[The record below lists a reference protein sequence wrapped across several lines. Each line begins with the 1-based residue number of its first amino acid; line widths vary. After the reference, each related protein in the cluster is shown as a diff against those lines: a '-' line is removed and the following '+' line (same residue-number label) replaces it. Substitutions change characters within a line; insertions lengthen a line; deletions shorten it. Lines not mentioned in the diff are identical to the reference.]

1 MLKFALIGDG
11 AIAKYHKE
19 AIKHVG
25 GELLRENI
33 IDPKYAPTEYLKEN
47 PGNYLF
53 SKMGIYSGFDF
64 PTSHKNS
71 FDYIVIA
78 SPSHL
83 HRQQIKSILDNARVL
98 PKIICEK
105 PAFLPW
111 EPIIDNDRINIVL
124 QLRYLPNLPEKADL
138 VSVRFVRD
146 EAYFKSWKGD
156 ARNTGGLFYNLFIH
170 FVDLAIRLGA
180 DFEGVVAKHG
190 EQKRWIGTKWSWTNV
205 SESQKTDPIKFI
217 DDKNKI
223 DILNIDIQ
231 ACYNRIYEAILD
243 GRGIKPRELFY
254 LNWILSRNS
263 EMFGYGR
270 DGLGKTITIKNELM

>member
-11 AIAKYHKE
+11 TIAKYHKE

-25 GELLRENI
+25 GEI
-33 IDPKYAPTEYLKEN
+33 KYIFDPKHVIQTPSSKLLNSIALPSYVDYA
-47 PGNYLF
+47 
-53 SKMGIYSGFDF
+53 
-64 PTSHKNS
+64 
-71 FDYIVIA
+71 VIL

-83 HRQQIKSILDNARVL
+83 HRSQMKEILESGRIL
-98 PKIICEK
+98 KGIICEK

-111 EPIIDNDRINIVL
+111 ELPIDNDKINIVL

-170 FVDLAIRLGA
+170 YIYLAQMLGA
-180 DFEGVVAKHG
+180 DFKGLVSNYGHQERWVVINDNKFPREFGLYSNPIDEGANSYSGLDQFYK
-190 EQKRWIGTKWSWTNV
+190 E
-205 SESQKTDPIKFI
+205 
-217 DDKNKI
+217 KNPNII
-223 DILNIDIQ
+223 DILNIDNQ
-231 ACYNRIYEAILD
+231 SCYNKLYEDIIN
-243 GRGIKPRELFY
+243 GKGIKPSSLFY
-254 LNWILSRNS
+254 LNWILNRNS

-270 DGLGKTITIKNELM
+270 NGLNKAITIKNELM